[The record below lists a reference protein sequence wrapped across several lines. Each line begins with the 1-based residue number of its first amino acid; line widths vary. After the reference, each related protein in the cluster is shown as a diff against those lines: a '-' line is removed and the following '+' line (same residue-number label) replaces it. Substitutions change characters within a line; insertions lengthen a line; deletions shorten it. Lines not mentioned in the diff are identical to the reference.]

1 MRPHGYVKVAAV
13 ATAAALAIAGCSSHS
28 SPTAAPSSSS
38 AATTAATA
46 AASSPATAASS
57 PTVATSSTVASSPAA
72 PASSAVAS
80 GPGSF
85 GTLGQVCG
93 PGTASGATDVG
104 ITNTSIQ
111 AGTIADVG
119 WSVAPG
125 LLQPIFDAATA
136 FVGWC
141 NAAGGING
149 RKINLDKRDSAYS
162 NYLPQ
167 VKASCP
173 TDVAL
178 VGSMGILDDTG
189 AAAWEACGMPNFTA
203 ATVGSVAANAKLMYP
218 MTPIPADQQTIG
230 GFHLLFDQNPAWKSA
245 VGSLYSNGAAGDR
258 EQHTYNEAI
267 TSLGAKVVYT
277 AEYTQ
282 TTTNWAPYVQAM
294 KAAGVKFLFL
304 NDTDYT
310 SAGIEQAMATANWY
324 PEIQISPSQLYTA
337 NFLTLAGKISKNYY
351 TYIPTTP
358 FEEASTSPAIQTY
371 LSAVST
377 YAPKATK
384 TFFGIT
390 GFSAWLLFAE
400 AVKSC
405 GSNVTRTCIEDYVA
419 TQTAWTGGG
428 LQGPINPA
436 ANIASQCFILMKAD
450 VDHWTQAYPSTPG
463 QYDCSPLNAP
473 KVKP

>member
-1 MRPHGYVKVAAV
+1 MRQHVKVAAV
-13 ATAAALAIAGCSSHS
+13 ATVAALALAACGSHSSSTASSTPSAASTSSSPAAAPSTTPSAAAS
-28 SPTAAPSSSS
+28 SPTAATSS
-38 AATTAATA
+38 T
-46 AASSPATAASS
+46 AASSPAAASS
-57 PTVATSSTVASSPAA
+57 AA
-72 PASSAVAS
+72 AS
-80 GPGSF
+80 GPGTF

-93 PGTASGATDVG
+93 PGTATGATDVG
-104 ITNTSIQ
+104 ITNTAIE

-119 WSVAPG
+119 WSVEPG
-125 LLQPIFDAATA
+125 LLQPIFDAADA

-149 RKINLDKRDSAYS
+149 RKITLDKRDSAFS

-203 ATVGSVAANAKLMYP
+203 ATVGAVAANAKLMYP

-277 AEYTQ
+277 AEYTP
-282 TTTNWAPYVQAM
+282 TTTNWAPYIQAM
-294 KAAGVKFLFL
+294 KSAGVKFLFL
-304 NDTDYT
+304 NDTDTT
-310 SAGIEQAMATANWY
+310 SAAIEQAMATAGWY
-324 PEIQISPSQLYTA
+324 PEIQISPSQLYTQ
-337 NFLTLAGKISKNYY
+337 NMLTLAGKIAQNYY
-351 TYIPTTP
+351 TYIPITP
-358 FEEASTSPAIQTY
+358 FEAASSVPAIQTY
-371 LSAVST
+371 LT
-377 YAPKATK
+377 LLNQYAPKATK
-384 TFFGIT
+384 TFFGVT
-390 GFSAWLLFAE
+390 AFSAWLLFAE

-405 GSNVTRTCIEDYVA
+405 GSNVTRTCIESYV
-419 TQTAWTGGG
+419 TGQTAWTGGG

-436 ANIASQCFILMKAD
+436 ANVASQCFILMK
-450 VDHWTQAYPSTPG
+450 VDGTQWTQAYPSTLG

-473 KVKP
+473 KVAP

>member
-28 SPTAAPSSSS
+28 SSTAASSTPASASASSSS
-38 AATTAATA
+38 AASTPTA
-46 AASSPATAASS
+46 AASSPAAAASS
-57 PTVATSSTVASSPAA
+57 TAAA
-72 PASSAVAS
+72 PASSAAAS

-104 ITNTSIQ
+104 ITNTAIQ

-149 RKINLDKRDSAYS
+149 RKITLDKRDSAYS

-178 VGSMGILDDTG
+178 VGSMGVLDDTG

-310 SAGIEQAMATANWY
+310 SAGIEQAMATAGWY

-337 NFLTLAGKISKNYY
+337 NLLTLAGKIAKNYY
-351 TYIPTTP
+351 TYIPITP
-358 FEEASTSPAIQTY
+358 FEEADSSPAIQTY

-377 YAPKATK
+377 YAPKATR
-384 TFFGIT
+384 TFFGVT

-405 GSNVTRTCIEDYVA
+405 GSNVTRTCIENYVA

-436 ANIASQCFILMKAD
+436 ANVASQCFILMKAD
-450 VDHWTQAYPSTPG
+450 VDHWTQAYPSTLG

-473 KVKP
+473 TVKP